1 MIGVML
7 SISQHI
13 IIPEEDLSES
23 FIRSSGP
30 GGQHVNKTAT
40 AVQLR
45 YDANRADYLN
55 EAAKDRLR
63 RLAGSRMN
71 ADGVML
77 IEASS
82 YRSQERNRQE
92 ARQRLAAMLRR
103 ALEKPKPRQRT
114 RPTAASV
121 RNRLDEKKRRS
132 TLKRQRSAS
141 ARED

>member
-1 MIGVML
+1 ML
-7 SISQHI
+7 TVNSSVV
-13 IIPEEDLSES
+13 IPEEDMSES

-45 YDANRADYLN
+45 YDASRADFLSL
-55 EAAKDRLR
+55 AAKARLR

-71 ADGVML
+71 ADGVLL

-92 ARQRLAAMLRR
+92 ARQRLAALLRR
-103 ALEKPKPRQRT
+103 ALEKPRPRQRT

-121 RNRLDEKKRRS
+121 RNRLEVKKRRS
-132 TLKRQRSAS
+132 MLKRQRSAL
-141 ARED
+141 ARGDRLD

>member
-1 MIGVML
+1 MLTINSGVV
-7 SISQHI
+7 
-13 IIPEEDLSES
+13 IPDEDLSES

-45 YDANRADYLN
+45 YDASRADNLS
-55 EAAKDRLR
+55 EAVKTRLR

-71 ADGVML
+71 ADGVLL

-92 ARQRLAAMLRR
+92 ARQRLAALLRR
-103 ALEKPKPRQRT
+103 ALEKPRPRQRT

-121 RNRLDEKKRRS
+121 RNRLDVKKRRS

-141 ARED
+141 PRED

>member
-1 MIGVML
+1 MLTINSGVV
-7 SISQHI
+7 
-13 IIPEEDLSES
+13 IPDEDLSES

-45 YDANRADYLN
+45 YDSNRADFLSV
-55 EAAKDRLR
+55 AAKARLR

-71 ADGVML
+71 ADGVL
-77 IEASS
+77 LLEASS

-92 ARQRLAAMLRR
+92 ARQRLAALLRR
-103 ALEKPKPRQRT
+103 ALEKPKSRQRT

-121 RNRLDEKKRRS
+121 RNRLEEKKRRS
-132 TLKRQRSAS
+132 ALKQQRRNR
-141 ARED
+141 AREE

>member
-1 MIGVML
+1 ML
-7 SISQHI
+7 TVNHHVVIS
-13 IIPEEDLSES
+13 EEDLHET

-45 YDANRADYLN
+45 YDASRADYLN

-71 ADGVML
+71 ADGVLL

-82 YRSQERNRQE
+82 YRSRERNRQE

-114 RPTAASV
+114 RPTGASV
-121 RNRLDEKKRRS
+121 RNRLDQKKRRS

>member
-13 IIPEEDLSES
+13 IIPEENLSES

-45 YDANRADYLN
+45 YDVNRADYLN

-103 ALEKPKPRQRT
+103 AL
-114 RPTAASV
+114 
-121 RNRLDEKKRRS
+121 
-132 TLKRQRSAS
+132 
-141 ARED
+141 